1 MTKRRGRKSTKPV
14 SQGLAQAIKES
25 GLSPYKIAMQAG
37 INPSIITRFLNG
49 ERGISLATAD
59 RIAAVLGLEL
69 RRIPQ
74 DPPARTT
81 ERQRQ
86 GR

>member
-1 MTKRRGRKSTKPV
+1 MRKRRDRKPTKRI
-14 SQGLAQAIKES
+14 SQSLAEAIKAS

-49 ERGISLATAD
+49 ERGINMATID
-59 RIAAVLGLEL
+59 RIAGVLGLEL
-69 RRIPQ
+69 RGIPQ
-74 DPPARTT
+74 EAPASTKGNR
-81 ERQRQ
+81 RK